1 MNTTITKILCFPI
14 GIIMFVVSFLC
25 GEGFAR
31 RILTTNKQR
40 NIQRKKIRMLRKKY
54 PERFFL
60 FEGIDCVI
68 DTDLSHL
75 GGVGFVALSGEFN
88 NKALIFVSR
97 HPNLNDIHDVT
108 AMWYAVAHCNLNHQR
123 QLEKHYIA
131 TGQSGIVLVDQY
143 HEADAYVAQRLGVDI
158 VNDYLQY
165 LMTVIPD
172 PNVKAVTQRRV
183 HKLYWS

>member
-14 GIIMFVVSFLC
+14 GLIMFLGSLIS
-25 GEGFAR
+25 GEGFAW
-31 RILTTNKQR
+31 RILSLVKQR
-40 NIQRKKIRMLRKKY
+40 SLSKKKIRMIRKNHKD
-54 PERFFL
+54 RFFQ

-75 GGVGFVALSGEFN
+75 GGVGFIALSGEFN

-97 HPNLNDIHDVT
+97 HPNLNDTHDVT
-108 AMWYAVAHCNLNHQR
+108 AMWYAIAHCRLNHQR

-131 TGQSGIVLVDQY
+131 TGQSGIVTVDQY
-143 HEADAYVAQRLGVDI
+143 HEADAYVAQRLGIDI

-165 LMTVIPD
+165 LMKVIPD
-172 PNVKAVTQRRV
+172 PKVKAVTQRRV